1 MVVAEAIRSVGTQLA
16 TEGVGSARLT
26 AEVLI
31 AHVMRVDRSSLYC
44 HFDED
49 LSKEQQYVLGQLVK
63 RRCDGIP
70 TQYLTNTQEFFGL
83 KFEVTP
89 DVLIPRP
96 ETEHLVECALG
107 VADQGD
113 RIVDVGTGS
122 GCIAIALKKNLPTAV
137 VGACDISQA
146 ALRVASRNAKRLGV
160 SIDFFTGN
168 LAGMVRR
175 ASLDLLISNPPYV
188 PLANLAG
195 LQRELYA
202 EPATALFGGEDGLQ
216 NYQILIPQAAT
227 ALRSGGLLLL
237 ELDYQVRPAV
247 EAMLRTSEW
256 EQSEVKQDLAQLDR
270 VLIVRKR

>member
-1 MVVAEAIRSVGTQLA
+1 MVVAEAIRSVDTQLA
-16 TEGVGSARLT
+16 TKGVGSARLT

-31 AHVMRVDRSSLYC
+31 AHVLGVDRSSLYC
-44 HFDED
+44 HFDQD
-49 LSKEQQYVLGQLVK
+49 LSKEQQYALRQLVK

-70 TQYLTNTQEFFGL
+70 TQYLTSNQEFFGL
-83 KFEVTP
+83 DFEVTP

-96 ETEHLVECALG
+96 ETEHLVEHALE
-107 VADQGD
+107 VADQGN
-113 RIVDVGTGS
+113 RVVDVGTGS

-146 ALRVASRNAKRLGV
+146 ALRVAARNAKRLGV
-160 SIDFFTGN
+160 SVDFFAGN
-168 LAGMVRR
+168 LVGMVRR
-175 ASLDLLISNPPYV
+175 ESLDLLISNPPYV

-202 EPATALFGGEDGLQ
+202 EPAAALFGGEDGLQ

-227 ALRSGGLLLL
+227 TLRSGGLLLL

-247 EAMLRTSEW
+247 EAMLRTREW
-256 EQSEVKQDLAQLDR
+256 EQPEVKQDLAHLDR
-270 VLIVRKR
+270 VLIVRKK